1 MPNIQS
7 RVLQRQ
13 APLRAA
19 YQKDPQPALIVKHVR
34 TAALPGTDALHGVV
48 IPGDQYNVSVK
59 YGIDRAVGGDHD
71 APNPGELL
79 CAALAACEDATIR
92 MVADVLGV
100 VLEDLEVEVIGR
112 VDVRAS
118 LGMDVD
124 SPLEFQTMEC
134 KAHIRVAP
142 GTIRVAPGT
151 PPALVQRLKVGA
163 ERSCINLATLR
174 RGVPVDLSFDVGE
187 MGSDSGAASA

>member
-13 APLRAA
+13 VPLRAA
-19 YQKDPQPALIVKHVR
+19 YRQEPAPALIVKHVR

-48 IPGDQYNVSVK
+48 IPGDQYGVSVK

-134 KAHIRVAP
+134 KAHIQ
-142 GTIRVAPGT
+142 VAPGT
-151 PPALVQRLKVGA
+151 PPALIQRLKVGA
-163 ERSCINLATLR
+163 ERSCINLASLR
-174 RGVPVDLSFDVGE
+174 RGVPVDLSFDVSGME
-187 MGSDSGAASA
+187 TGSAAASA